1 MYVEKCTYRKMAR
14 NFFEDLDASW
24 SFDILYAQ
32 HSNKQMNYLFS
43 EQRGQEVMDLNWS
56 REQLGKTAGKIF

>member
-1 MYVEKCTYRKMAR
+1 MAR

-32 HSNKQMNYLFS
+32 HSNKQKNYLFS
-43 EQRGQEVMDLNWS
+43 EQRGQEVMGLNWS